1 MALHVLA
8 ERDIGSVPLAAGAID
23 TTPPGGRLVFHVFAA
38 PLAEF
43 ERDLITER
51 TNVGLASTHARGRPS
66 AMSADQVKTAR
77 RLYSQQDMTA
87 AQIGDV
93 LGVSRTTIYRNLNRH
108 PATTPARRRSQA
120 DNDHIAQR
128 GHSLGLPTAPL
139 PTPLLV
145 RWRDIQYVSE
155 ALVPAARKCRR

>member
-1 MALHVLA
+1 MLVTTRWSHHPGKRHLAHDPAALLL
-8 ERDIGSVPLAAGAID
+8 RPL
-23 TTPPGGRLVFHVFAA
+23 
-38 PLAEF
+38 
-43 ERDLITER
+43 
-51 TNVGLASTHARGRPS
+51 
-66 AMSADQVKTAR
+66 SADQVKTAR
-77 RLYSQQDMTA
+77 RLYSQQEMTA